1 MKDLRYLIRF
11 GCIYA
16 KNYLLE
22 GLAIYF
28 PRIVPKPTFIGLSVG
43 ALCNLR
49 CKHCDFWKMK
59 TNPNKYLK
67 TRETKQILIK
77 LKNWLGPFRLVF
89 TGAEPF
95 IRKDILELISFASKN
110 GIYTS
115 LTSNGQLIDK
125 KIAKAIVKS
134 GLDFINISLDG
145 ASPETHDFL
154 RGVKGSYQKA
164 TDALKFL
171 VKERKKGGKIAI
183 YILTVVMKRNLSE
196 LEDLVK
202 LSQEIGCEIHFQ
214 ALESKHLYGKEK
226 YDPLWFKKNPLW
238 PHDSSQLERA
248 SESLIRLKKKGAPIK
263 NSYKELTELAI
274 YYQNPLMILKK
285 NKFCFTGVRNFAI
298 DEYGDVKFCFAMEPV
313 GSVLKQKL
321 EEIWYGKKAEGQRKK
336 IRNCRRY
343 CRILLCNR
351 RQSLSEGLLSFWR
364 IFLLKLSR

>member
-1 MKDLRYLIRF
+1 MKNPYHLIRF
-11 GCIYA
+11 GFVYA
-16 KNYLLE
+16 KNYFLE
-22 GLAIYF
+22 GLAMYF
-28 PRIVPKPTFIGLSVG
+28 PRVVPKPTFIGLSVG
-43 ALCNLR
+43 TLCNLK

-59 TNPNKYLK
+59 TKPNKYLK
-67 TRETKQILIK
+67 TKEVKQILIK

-95 IRKDILELISFASKN
+95 VRKDILELISFASKN

-125 KIAKAIVKS
+125 KMAKEIVKS

-145 ASPETHDFL
+145 ASSETHDFL
-154 RGVKGSYQKA
+154 RGVKGSYQKT

-202 LSQEIGCEIHFQ
+202 LSQEIGCRIHFQ
-214 ALESKHLYGKEK
+214 VLESKHLYGKEE
-226 YDPLWFKKNPLW
+226 YDPLWFKKSPLW
-238 PHDSSQLERA
+238 PDNKSQLEKI
-248 SESLIRLKKKGAPIK
+248 SQNLIKLRKEGAPIK
-263 NSYKELTELAI
+263 NSYKELAELAV
-274 YYQNPLMILKK
+274 YYKNPLIILRRH
-285 NKFCFTGVRNFAI
+285 KFCFTGVRNFAI

-313 GSVLKQKL
+313 GSVLKQKP
-321 EEIWYGKKAEGQRKK
+321 EEIWYGKKAEGKRKR

-364 IFLLKLSR
+364 ILWLRIF